1 MSKINWEEII
11 SEFTK
16 LNILVVGDAMIDS
29 YIWGDIERNSPE
41 APIPIVNA
49 NKYEKKLGG
58 AANVAL
64 NIKSL
69 GANPT
74 LISVIGN
81 KDNGFL
87 DLMKSFG
94 LSVQGII
101 QEDRITTTKTRVIS
115 NNKHQLRI
123 DEENTND
130 IVSEHK
136 LIELVFN
143 SLAETDIVLFQ
154 DYNKGVLTKKVI
166 REIIDKCNEL
176 NIPTLVDPKIKNYW
190 EYKNV
195 SLFKPNLKELN
206 NNAESEILAT
216 DLKRISLE
224 VKKQRLK
231 LNAKEI
237 IVTLSENG
245 IFFQNEKIE
254 FHLPVYVKDIV
265 DVSGAGDCVIA
276 ILALVYQSKLSKQQL
291 ISLAN
296 LCGGLACEKVGV
308 ANLEKEKIIEQA
320 NRLI

>member
-1 MSKINWEEII
+1 MSKINWEKII

-16 LNILVVGDAMIDS
+16 LNILVIGDAMIDS

-64 NIKSL
+64 NLKSL

-81 KDNGFL
+81 NDNGFL
-87 DLMKSFG
+87 NLMKSLD
-94 LSVQGII
+94 LSIKGII
-101 QEDRITTTKTRVIS
+101 QENRITTTKTRIIS

-130 IVSEHK
+130 IASEDK

-143 SLAETDIVLFQ
+143 SLPKTDIVLFQ

-166 REIIDKCNEL
+166 RKIIDKCNEL
-176 NIPTLVDPKIKNYW
+176 NIPTLVDPKVKNYW

-195 SLFKPNLKELN
+195 SLFKPNFKELN
-206 NNAESEILAT
+206 NNAESKILSS
-216 DLKRISLE
+216 DINGISLE

-231 LNAKEI
+231 LNAKEL

-254 FHLPVYVKDIV
+254 FHIPVYIKNIV

-276 ILALVYQSKLSKQQL
+276 ILALLHHSILDKKQI

-296 LCGGLACEKVGV
+296 LCGGLACKKVGV
-308 ANLEKEKIIEQA
+308 ASLEKEEIIEQA
-320 NRLI
+320 NRLV

>member
-11 SEFTK
+11 NEFDK
-16 LNILVVGDAMIDS
+16 LNILVIGDAMIDS

-49 NKYEKKLGG
+49 TKYEKKLGG

-74 LISVIGN
+74 LVSVIGN
-81 KDNGFL
+81 NDNGFL
-87 DLMKSFG
+87 DLMKKFD
-94 LSVQGII
+94 LSVHGIL
-101 QEDRITTTKTRVIS
+101 QEDRPTTTKTRVIS

-123 DEENTND
+123 DEENTDD
-130 IVSEHK
+130 IMSEVK
-136 LIELVFN
+136 LINLVFN
-143 SLAETDIVLFQ
+143 CLSKTDIVLFQ

-166 REIIDKCNEL
+166 REVIDKCNEL
-176 NIPTLVDPKIKNYW
+176 NIPTLVDPKFKNYW

-206 NNAESEILAT
+206 NNSKSKILSS
-216 DLKRISLE
+216 DLKSISLE

-245 IFFQNEKIE
+245 IYFQNDNIE
-254 FHLPVYVKDIV
+254 FHLPVFIKEII

-276 ILALVYQSKLSKQQL
+276 ILAIIFKSKLSKQE
-291 ISLAN
+291 IVSLAN
-296 LCGGLACEKVGV
+296 LCGGLACKKVGV
-308 ANLEKEKIIEQA
+308 ASLEKNELVNQA
-320 NRLI
+320 SHLI

>member
-1 MSKINWEEII
+1 MSKINWEEIV
-11 SEFTK
+11 SEFDK
-16 LNILVVGDAMIDS
+16 LNILVIGDAMIDS

-49 NKYEKKLGG
+49 TKYEKKLGG

-81 KDNGFL
+81 NDNGFL
-87 DLMKSFG
+87 DLMKKFD
-94 LSVQGII
+94 LSVEGIL
-101 QEDRITTTKTRVIS
+101 QEDRLTTTKTRVIS

-130 IVSEHK
+130 IVSENE
-136 LIELVFN
+136 LINQVFN
-143 SLAETDIVLFQ
+143 SLAKTDVVLFQ
-154 DYNKGVLTKKVI
+154 DYNKGVLTKRVI
-166 REIIDKCNEL
+166 REVIDKCNEL
-176 NIPTLVDPKIKNYW
+176 NIPTLADPKLKNYW

-206 NNAESEILAT
+206 DSSESEILSS
-216 DLKRISLE
+216 DLKSISLE

-237 IVTLSENG
+237 IVTLSDNG
-245 IFFQNEKIE
+245 VFFQNDNLE
-254 FHLPVYVKDIV
+254 FHLPIYIKDIV

-276 ILALVYQSKLSKQQL
+276 ILALIYNSNLNKKEIV
-291 ISLAN
+291 SLAN
-296 LCGGLACEKVGV
+296 LCGGLACKKVGV
-308 ANLEKEKIIEQA
+308 ASLEKVELTEQA
-320 NRLI
+320 IRLI

>member
-176 NIPTLVDPKIKNYW
+176 NIPTLVDPKIKN
-190 EYKNV
+190 
-195 SLFKPNLKELN
+195 
-206 NNAESEILAT
+206 
-216 DLKRISLE
+216 
-224 VKKQRLK
+224 
-231 LNAKEI
+231 
-237 IVTLSENG
+237 
-245 IFFQNEKIE
+245 
-254 FHLPVYVKDIV
+254 
-265 DVSGAGDCVIA
+265 
-276 ILALVYQSKLSKQQL
+276 
-291 ISLAN
+291 
-296 LCGGLACEKVGV
+296 
-308 ANLEKEKIIEQA
+308 
-320 NRLI
+320 

>member
-11 SEFTK
+11 CEFDK
-16 LNILVVGDAMIDS
+16 LNVLVIGDAMIDS
-29 YIWGDIERNSPE
+29 YIWGDIKRNSPE

-74 LISVIGN
+74 LVSVIGN
-81 KDNGFL
+81 NDNGFL
-87 DLMKSFG
+87 NLMKKFN
-94 LSVQGII
+94 LSVEGIL
-101 QEDRITTTKTRVIS
+101 QEERLTTTKTRVIS

-123 DEENTND
+123 DEEDTHD
-130 IVSEHK
+130 IMSEDE
-136 LIELVFN
+136 LINLVFN
-143 SLAETDIVLFQ
+143 CLSKTDVVLFQ
-154 DYNKGVLTKKVI
+154 DYNKGVLTKRVI
-166 REIIDKCNEL
+166 REVIEKCNEL
-176 NIPTLVDPKIKNYW
+176 NIPTLVDPKLKNYW

-195 SLFKPNLKELN
+195 SLFKPNLKELYN
-206 NNAESEILAT
+206 NSDSEISST
-216 DLKRISLE
+216 DLQSISLE
-224 VKKQRLK
+224 IKKQRLQ

-245 IFFQNEKIE
+245 VYFQNDNIE
-254 FHLPVYVKDIV
+254 FHLPVFIKDIE

-276 ILALVYQSKLSKQQL
+276 ILALVYKSKLNKQE
-291 ISLAN
+291 IVSLAN

-308 ANLEKEKIIEQA
+308 ARLEKTEVIKQA
-320 NRLI
+320 IRLI

>member
-1 MSKINWEEII
+1 
-11 SEFTK
+11 
-16 LNILVVGDAMIDS
+16 
-29 YIWGDIERNSPE
+29 
-41 APIPIVNA
+41 
-49 NKYEKKLGG
+49 
-58 AANVAL
+58 
-64 NIKSL
+64 
-69 GANPT
+69 
-74 LISVIGN
+74 
-81 KDNGFL
+81 
-87 DLMKSFG
+87 
-94 LSVQGII
+94 
-101 QEDRITTTKTRVIS
+101 
-115 NNKHQLRI
+115 LRI

-296 LCGGLACEKVGV
+296 ICGGLACEKVGV